1 MRVSGCSRLPVPP
14 ARMTPFIARDYRSG
28 SQIENVFDN
37 VVTALGAR
45 RRAPSG
51 GQAQG
56 LVADWRRTYMA
67 RPENWPRTI
76 LHVDLDAFYTSV
88 HQRDDTKLR
97 GVPVAVAGR
106 SRRAVVMGAS
116 YEARAFGVRLAMPL
130 HEATQLCPQLI
141 VISPDGARYRE
152 ASRLIHQIFRRFTSP
167 ELVEGLSLDEAYLDV
182 TARTRHGT
190 SNAEEVARRIKFQI
204 HTEVGLTASVG
215 AATSKL
221 VAKVAS
227 GTRKP
232 DGLVLVP
239 PGTEADFLA
248 RLPIGALPGIGPK
261 TEDRLTA
268 MGVRTVGELAVYET
282 QRLVQAL
289 GVGGAVLQRMAQGR
303 DRAPVDSSKPAKT
316 ISAETTF
323 ENDVS
328 DRGQLEQALRELTD
342 RVAER
347 LKADGVR
354 ARTIYVKLK
363 LPDFRL
369 VSRQVSRTSPT
380 DDVETIFRAARSA
393 LEKSH
398 VESRPV
404 RLIGVGLSGLEHP
417 EPDLQLTLFD

>member
-1 MRVSGCSRLPVPP
+1 MP
-14 ARMTPFIARDYRSG
+14 
-28 SQIENVFDN
+28 
-37 VVTALGAR
+37 
-45 RRAPSG
+45 
-51 GQAQG
+51 
-56 LVADWRRTYMA
+56 

-88 HQRDDTKLR
+88 HQRDEPKLR
-97 GVPVAVAGR
+97 GIPVAVAGR
-106 SRRAVVMGAS
+106 SKRAVVMGAS
-116 YEARAFGVRLAMPL
+116 YEARAFGVRSAMPV
-130 HEATQLCPQLI
+130 HEAQQLCPQLTI
-141 VISPDGARYRE
+141 VNPEGARYRE
-152 ASRLIHQIFRRFTSP
+152 ASRLVHQIFRRFTSP
-167 ELVEGLSLDEAYLDV
+167 ELVEGIALDEAYLDI

-190 SNAEEVARRIKFQI
+190 TTAEEVARRIKFQI
-204 HTEVGLTASVG
+204 HTEVQLTSTVG

-232 DGLVLVP
+232 DGLVLVA

-248 RLPIGALPGIGPK
+248 PLPIGVIPGLGPK
-261 TEDRLTA
+261 TEDRLHA
-268 MGVRTVGELAVYET
+268 MGVRTVGELAAYET

-289 GVGGAVLQRMAQGR
+289 GVGGAVLQRYAQGR
-303 DRAPVDSSKPAKT
+303 DRAPVDGSKPAKT

-323 ENDVS
+323 DTDVS
-328 DRGQLEQALRELTD
+328 DRGQLEEALRELTD
-342 RVAER
+342 RVVER
-347 LKADGVR
+347 LQAEGVR

-380 DDVETIFRAARSA
+380 DDVDAIFRAARSA

-398 VESRPV
+398 LETRPV

>member
-1 MRVSGCSRLPVPP
+1 
-14 ARMTPFIARDYRSG
+14 
-28 SQIENVFDN
+28 
-37 VVTALGAR
+37 
-45 RRAPSG
+45 
-51 GQAQG
+51 
-56 LVADWRRTYMA
+56 MA
-67 RPENWPRTI
+67 RPDNWPRTI
-76 LHVDLDAFYTSV
+76 LHVDIDAFYTSV
-88 HQRDDTKLR
+88 HQRDDPKLR

-116 YEARAFGVRLAMPL
+116 YEARAFGVRSAMPL
-130 HEATQLCPQLI
+130 HEAVKLCPQLT
-141 VISPDGARYRE
+141 VVTPDGSRYRE

-167 ELVEGLSLDEAYLDV
+167 ELDEGYLDV

-190 SNAEEVARRIKFQI
+190 SNAEEVARRIKFQV

-248 RLPIGALPGIGPK
+248 PLPIGAIPGIGPK
-261 TEDRLTA
+261 TEDRLHA
-268 MGVRTVGELAVYET
+268 MGVRTVGELAAYET

-303 DRAPVDSSKPAKT
+303 DRAPVDGSKPAKT

-328 DRGQLEQALRELTD
+328 DRSQLDAALRELTD